1 MPWITFPPAS
11 EAQMR
16 KTEQQLGF
24 ALPPLLRLLYTH
36 VANGGFGPGYGLFGV
51 IGGFS
56 FTGSGGKN
64 IVERYRWNL
73 KGGKLVRLDDYEI
86 LTWPQYMEQ
95 QRINQALEGEAD
107 GASVLHERPP

>member
-36 VANGGFGPGYGLFGV
+36 VANGGFGPGYGMIGA

-56 FTGSGGKN
+56 FTGSGGKKN
-64 IVERYRWNL
+64 VERYRLNL
-73 KGGKLVRLDDYEI
+73 KGCKLGHLEDYEK
-86 LTWPQYMEQ
+86 LTLAQNIKQ
-95 QRINQALEGEAD
+95 HR
-107 GASVLHERPP
+107 LHTAPE